1 MSLAQSINQAKAFGV
16 WLHEKTNERMFP
28 DGIRER
34 TGHALLQHSED
45 IANAI
50 IVLLDA
56 QFPGPALSL
65 ARPLFEAYVRGFWI
79 SKYASDDQ
87 VFKFNNG
94 KCPKFRD
101 LLAEIPKDAESGGAW
116 IHATVE
122 KNLKAFHDL
131 THGGSEHVLR
141 RNRVG
146 SVEPSYPEQELVQ
159 LIEFGNEIRVRIG
172 NDLLS
177 RLNDLEAMEKLHEW
191 AQVFRTEL

>member
-1 MSLAQSINQAKAFGV
+1 M
-16 WLHEKTNERMFP
+16 
-28 DGIRER
+28 
-34 TGHALLQHSED
+34 
-45 IANAI
+45 
-50 IVLLDA
+50 
-56 QFPGPALSL
+56 
-65 ARPLFEAYVRGFWI
+65 
-79 SKYASDDQ
+79 
-87 VFKFNNG
+87 
-94 KCPKFRD
+94 
-101 LLAEIPKDAESGGAW
+101 
-116 IHATVE
+116 E